1 MLQNLYHDSVGNAKY
16 ESILPRVSSD
26 WSTFPPPALLL
37 LSKVSDRLEW
47 KSSVV
52 NPAPGLTRVEQISC
66 VSPTGIRPL
75 SRQVPIIYLLVSHRC
90 MNYRSQC
97 SACGAD
103 QHFPNWWPG
112 GNGGGSGKWKI
123 SVTREGAAL
132 VSRSTTNPVQCKPLR
147 QLTVHRNSPSG
158 QRTNASNEQ
167 SREQAIKL
175 QSKVFSLKGKRGL
188 EFNLLIPHFL
198 CRVDLLKMGVGC

>member
-1 MLQNLYHDSVGNAKY
+1 MCHQPH
-16 ESILPRVSSD
+16 
-26 WSTFPPPALLL
+26 
-37 LSKVSDRLEW
+37 
-47 KSSVV
+47 
-52 NPAPGLTRVEQISC
+52 
-66 VSPTGIRPL
+66 PTGIRPL

-175 QSKVFSLKGKRGL
+175 QSKVFSLKGETRPGVQFVDSSFSVPGRFT
-188 EFNLLIPHFL
+188 EDGSVLLIGGGPPG
-198 CRVDLLKMGVGC
+198 RKD

>member
-1 MLQNLYHDSVGNAKY
+1 MEKLGSCTQPRSN
-16 ESILPRVSSD
+16 ESGADFLCVTNRTQPVSGPCRD
-26 WSTFPPPALLL
+26 DA
-37 LSKVSDRLEW
+37 
-47 KSSVV
+47 
-52 NPAPGLTRVEQISC
+52 I
-66 VSPTGIRPL
+66 
-75 SRQVPIIYLLVSHRC
+75 QVPIIYLLVSHRC

-167 SREQAIKL
+167 SRDQAIKL

-198 CRVDLLKMGVGC
+198 WPGRFTEDGSVLLIGGGPPGRKD